1 MNPKKVFFSIL
12 RLNTQPCLA
21 SRKASS
27 SESVKSTTESVK
39 STTESVKSDK
49 SDKSDKSGLSRANSI
64 QAESVKG
71 DETASEPVSEPTVQ
85 EEDVGDTSQAS
96 GSVAGDNTAGDEID
110 GDGAADEPTVSL
122 KKLTYYYPIFD
133 EITGSNRIPNPIDR
147 FRTMSRNQM
156 RNLKELL
163 KMIHWMKQLIQANQL
178 VQMNQE
184 LLNPRKRLM
193 LSLRLTPTQNTKQDY
208 WKCTFI

>member
-1 MNPKKVFFSIL
+1 
-12 RLNTQPCLA
+12 
-21 SRKASS
+21 
-27 SESVKSTTESVK
+27 
-39 STTESVKSDK
+39 
-49 SDKSDKSGLSRANSI
+49 
-64 QAESVKG
+64 
-71 DETASEPVSEPTVQ
+71 
-85 EEDVGDTSQAS
+85 
-96 GSVAGDNTAGDEID
+96 
-110 GDGAADEPTVSL
+110 
-122 KKLTYYYPIFD
+122 
-133 EITGSNRIPNPIDR
+133 
-147 FRTMSRNQM
+147 MSRNQM